1 MAGDYTSKLVNRLT
15 NKWTTRLVK
24 LALSKSAKAWL
35 AGVLLAGVHWG
46 VYAADEQR
54 KPIAVRPDSPA
65 SYTVQQGDTLWDIA
79 GRFLEQPW
87 QWPQVWQVN
96 PQIQDPDLI
105 YPGDTITLS
114 YVDGQPV
121 LSVNRQ
127 NAPAASAQASAST
140 QPSDSASVP
149 AGIRTER
156 RSPSVR
162 RDALVSPIPAIPLD
176 RINAFL
182 SKNSVMP
189 EAELTK
195 APYLLGERQGKTIMG
210 TSDEVFAR
218 GEWTNGVITYDIVR
232 EGRKFADPDSG
243 EVLGVEALMV
253 GSATITGYND
263 DRALMRIDS
272 VVMDGRIGDRLVP
285 RQAAALEASYLP
297 QPPAFEVNAAIVS
310 IGTGNVIGG
319 QYDTLVLNVGSEA
332 GLAPGNLLSVQQPG
346 VVLED
351 EVGHL
356 SAWQRLRS
364 AFSSKGDDKVEFPGK
379 NIGSVLIYKVY
390 DHASLGF
397 VLSSSESIRPEDRVV
412 TP

>member
-1 MAGDYTSKLVNRLT
+1 MAGDYTS
-15 NKWTTRLVK
+15 RLVK
-24 LALSKSAKAWL
+24 LASYKGSKTWL
-35 AGVLLAGVHWG
+35 AGVLLACLHAG
-46 VYAADEQR
+46 VYAAEEPR

-65 SYTVQQGDTLWDIA
+65 SYSVKQGDTLWDIA

-114 YVDGQPV
+114 YVEGRPV

-127 NAPAASAQASAST
+127 NGSAAST
-140 QPSDSASVP
+140 QTSASASVP
-149 AGIRTER
+149 TGIRTER
-156 RSPSVR
+156 RSPTVR
-162 RDALVSPIPAIPLD
+162 RDELVSPIPAIPLD

-189 EAELTK
+189 TEEFGK
-195 APYLLGERQGKTIMG
+195 AAYLLGERQGKTLMG
-210 TSDEVFAR
+210 TGDEVYAR
-218 GEWTNGVITYDIVR
+218 GEWINGVITYDIVR
-232 EGRKFADPDSG
+232 AGRTLTDPDSG
-243 EVLGVEALMV
+243 DVLGIEALMV
-253 GSATITGYND
+253 GSATITGYNA

-272 VVMDGRIGDRLVP
+272 IVMDGRVGDRLVP
-285 RQAAALEASYLP
+285 RQTAVLKASYLP
-297 QPPAFEVNAAIVS
+297 QPPAFDVNAAIVS

-319 QYDTLVLNVGSEA
+319 QYDTLVLNVGSVA
-332 GLAPGNLLSVQQPG
+332 GLVPGNLLSVQQPS

-351 EVGHL
+351 EVGQMN
-356 SAWQRLRS
+356 AWQRLRS
-364 AFSSKGDDKVEFPGK
+364 AFSSKGDDIVEFPGK
-379 NIGSVLIYKVY
+379 NIASVLIYRVY

-397 VLSSSESIRPEDRVV
+397 VLNSSESISPEDRVV